1 MAALGKITS
10 SARNKS
16 SADVLDKHPDSFS
29 QPEPEGYQPRLVKR
43 DGDSCL
49 RNNRAHYNPPRKA
62 KARPP
67 SASKEQPKAV
77 PDENTQKE
85 DAQLAL
91 RLVKKRFSHFIRPS
105 IHSIPSPTV
114 FNVLGKYSSPNEF
127 FQTYSRILIFFMSF
141 MFDLHWKLFS

>member
-29 QPEPEGYQPRLVKR
+29 QPEPAEYQPRLVKR

-49 RNNRAHYNPPRKA
+49 RNNRAHYNPPRKG
-62 KARPP
+62 KAR
-67 SASKEQPKAV
+67 SSSVSKEQPKAV
-77 PDENTQKE
+77 PDENTRKE

-91 RLVKKRFSHFIRPS
+91 RLVKKRFSHFIHPS
-105 IHSIPSPTV
+105 ILFHHLQYSTCKASIVVRMNS
-114 FNVLGKYSSPNEF
+114 FK
-127 FQTYSRILIFFMSF
+127 SRK
-141 MFDLHWKLFS
+141 D